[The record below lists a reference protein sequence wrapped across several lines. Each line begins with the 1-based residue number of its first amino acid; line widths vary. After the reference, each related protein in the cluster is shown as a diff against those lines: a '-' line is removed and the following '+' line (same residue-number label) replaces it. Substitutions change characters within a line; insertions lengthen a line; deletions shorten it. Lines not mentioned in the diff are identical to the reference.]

1 MQGAWAESV
10 FVLWDACRIQN
21 SKGNIWRFQ
30 QDCVYKCRGA
40 GQRAWVRKNVLS
52 FHELR
57 HASQYLEPERFNETI
72 NRSVQY
78 IIMFDGTCYK
88 LVENHYLK
96 CKLEGSEGYFTS
108 LYLGQPHE
116 VDANTFAYEQTRK
129 ICGDSA
135 GLKELFDF
143 WMPRQA
149 ILNGTYDRIF
159 SLIDEKT
166 KGMTWFQGTKMPL
179 SYQGKSGI
187 CYFLKSSKSS
197 SKSV

>member
-1 MQGAWAESV
+1 M
-10 FVLWDACRIQN
+10 
-21 SKGNIWRFQ
+21 
-30 QDCVYKCRGA
+30 
-40 GQRAWVRKNVLS
+40 
-52 FHELR
+52 
-57 HASQYLEPERFNETI
+57 I

-88 LVENHYLK
+88 LVKNHYLK
-96 CKLEGSEGYFTS
+96 CKLEGGEGYFTS

-149 ILNGTYDRIF
+149 ILNATYDRIF

-166 KGMTWFQGTKMPL
+166 KGMT
-179 SYQGKSGI
+179 
-187 CYFLKSSKSS
+187 
-197 SKSV
+197 

>member
-1 MQGAWAESV
+1 M
-10 FVLWDACRIQN
+10 
-21 SKGNIWRFQ
+21 
-30 QDCVYKCRGA
+30 
-40 GQRAWVRKNVLS
+40 
-52 FHELR
+52 
-57 HASQYLEPERFNETI
+57 I

-88 LVENHYLK
+88 LVENRYLK

-149 ILNGTYDRIF
+149 ILNATYDRIF

-166 KGMTWFQGTKMPL
+166 KGMT
-179 SYQGKSGI
+179 
-187 CYFLKSSKSS
+187 
-197 SKSV
+197 

>member
-1 MQGAWAESV
+1 
-10 FVLWDACRIQN
+10 
-21 SKGNIWRFQ
+21 
-30 QDCVYKCRGA
+30 
-40 GQRAWVRKNVLS
+40 
-52 FHELR
+52 
-57 HASQYLEPERFNETI
+57 
-72 NRSVQY
+72 
-78 IIMFDGTCYK
+78 MFDGTCYK

-149 ILNGTYDRIF
+149 ILKGTYDRIF

-166 KGMTWFQGTKMPL
+166 KRDDLIPRHKNAALL
-179 SYQGKSGI
+179 SREERHLL
-187 CYFLKSSKSS
+187 FP
-197 SKSV
+197 